1 MADDETE
8 MLKDPYQELASSVD
22 KIVTRSLY
30 AHTLFDQDW
39 NKPSYHNQFHIA
51 ATLETV
57 DAVFDSLQKN
67 DLFEISAQMD
77 QWNQQNPDQHISD
90 PAVLRQA
97 FRAAFA
103 CHDLGN
109 ITADEPISSNGEL
122 VLADVYRSVGAEER
136 GKLICKQFVDET
148 LGEHAQKALIA
159 TLAEHIIEQTKFGQ
173 EQFAN
178 RPFWTLV
185 QTIDQVGSAY
195 FSVRQNEELIAGL
208 IQETNGS
215 LGLTLEQMIE
225 FTNNTLVR
233 HFPDSRIRN
242 AVVDVFEQNVYG
254 HSRRDFEIN
263 PQLGNPSR
271 VLGMD
276 DILLLLDVAQS
287 KSQNPQTLI

>member
-1 MADDETE
+1 MTDTGNEEDRNA
-8 MLKDPYQELASSVD
+8 QVELSSSVD
-22 KIVTRSLY
+22 MIVARSLY
-30 AHTLFDQDW
+30 VHTLFDQEW
-39 NKPSYHNQFHIA
+39 GKPSYHNQFHIA

-57 DAVFDSLQKN
+57 DAVFDSLQKD
-67 DLFEISAQMD
+67 DLFGIGAQMD

-90 PAVLRQA
+90 PVVLRQA

-109 ITADEPISSNGEL
+109 ITADEPISLDGEL

-136 GKLICKQFVDET
+136 SKLICKRFVDET

-173 EQFAN
+173 DQFAN

-195 FSVRQNEELIAGL
+195 FSARQNEELIAGL

-215 LGLTLEQMIE
+215 LGLTLEQMIG
-225 FTNNTLVR
+225 FTNNTLVQ
-233 HFPDSRIRN
+233 HFPDPRIRN

-254 HSRRDFEIN
+254 HSHEDFEID
-263 PQLGNPSR
+263 PQLGNPLR
-271 VLGMD
+271 VLDVD
-276 DILLLLDVAQS
+276 DIPLLLDVAQR